1 MYRKMY
7 EKLLEWKNK
16 PNAKPLLLLGA
27 RQVGK
32 TYLIEEFCN
41 KEYKKVY
48 GINLLKSKSI
58 VDMYKLPID
67 SKEKFNNLKANLD
80 LEFDKNTILFIDEI
94 QESEELISD
103 LKYIYETYPNNRI
116 ICSGSLLGIAMKRMN
131 CPFPVGKVTIEY
143 LYPMNFEE
151 FLIAFN
157 QKTLINLIKES
168 FNTNKPLSETFHNI
182 ALDYYRKF
190 LITGG
195 MPENVNDFVK
205 NDGDLVKLD
214 KNILNDIEIS
224 YIEDMARY
232 IETPSE
238 NLKIRRIYESIPMQL
253 KEQNKSFYMSNIE
266 KNAKRENYMTSMDWL
281 INSSLILQSFYVK
294 LPEKPLEGMKDID
307 DFKFYYN
314 DIGLLIRKLG
324 ISNQDILTNDLGL
337 YKGAVVE
344 NYVATELKTI
354 GNKLYFWKNSATAE
368 IDFLI
373 ENKDGI
379 IPIEVKAS
387 DNTKA
392 KSLKIYMDKYHPKYA
407 IRISTKNFGFVNDI
421 KSVPLYA
428 VFCLEKKD

>member
-116 ICSGSLLGIAMKRMN
+116 ICSGYLLGIAMKRMN

-214 KNILNDIEIS
+214 KNILNDK
-224 YIEDMARY
+224 
-232 IETPSE
+232 
-238 NLKIRRIYESIPMQL
+238 NLFDSNYNIYDNSNNLYTFDTLDSINNGIYNYFQINPL
-253 KEQNKSFYMSNIE
+253 SL
-266 KNAKRENYMTSMDWL
+266 NAKDKVLAQVE
-281 INSSLILQSFYVK
+281 K
-294 LPEKPLEGMKDID
+294 LMEP
-307 DFKFYYN
+307 KFR
-314 DIGLLIRKLG
+314 L
-324 ISNQDILTNDLGL
+324 
-337 YKGAVVE
+337 
-344 NYVATELKTI
+344 
-354 GNKLYFWKNSATAE
+354 
-368 IDFLI
+368 
-373 ENKDGI
+373 
-379 IPIEVKAS
+379 S
-387 DNTKA
+387 DNTG
-392 KSLKIYMDKYHPKYA
+392 SVNLLLFICF
-407 IRISTKNFGFVNDI
+407 FGIIVCI
-421 KSVPLYA
+421 GITLGII
-428 VFCLEKKD
+428 LI